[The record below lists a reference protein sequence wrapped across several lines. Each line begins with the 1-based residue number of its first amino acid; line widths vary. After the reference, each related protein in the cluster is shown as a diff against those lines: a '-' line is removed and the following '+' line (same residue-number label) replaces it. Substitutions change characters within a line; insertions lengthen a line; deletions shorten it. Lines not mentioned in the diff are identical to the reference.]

1 LIAAESSMPI
11 HLQIGGLTRLST
23 EIETAVYFTCLEAV
37 QNATKHAPDASAVWV
52 RLSQTDI
59 LSLEVRD
66 DGPGF
71 TPPYDSNGGTVRLR
85 AGLRNMRDRLE
96 AVGGTLSI
104 DSAPGR
110 GTRVIGRVPL
120 GADARRR

>member
-1 LIAAESSMPI
+1 MYKR
-11 HLQIGGLTRLST
+11 Q
-23 EIETAVYFTCLEAV
+23 VYFTCLEAV
-37 QNATKHAPDASAVWV
+37 QNAIKHAPSASAVWV
-52 RLSQTDI
+52 RLSQNAYS
-59 LSLEVRD
+59 LSIEVRD

-71 TPPYDSNGGTVRLR
+71 VTPRQPESDARRLH

-96 AVGGTLSI
+96 AVGGSLTI

-120 GADARRR
+120 DQDTD